1 MSESSSDEADDTPT
15 KRRFAKIN
23 RSCDEADKRFRK
35 HEHDTSEGVKR
46 AEERRK
52 LKRERQRAAAAA
64 RAAEKPPVL
73 DIKDAEYLERV
84 KSLEVLGLST
94 CDDFDVKIRSK
105 FKELALQWHPDKNPM
120 PEAGEI
126 FKRIRLAYETLIF
139 HKY

>member
-84 KSLEVLGLST
+84 KSLEVLGLSP
-94 CDDFDVKIRSK
+94 CDDSDAKIRCK
-105 FKELALQWHPDKNPM
+105 FKELALKWHPDKNPT

-126 FKRIRLAYETLIF
+126 FKRIRLAYEMLIF